1 MMGGSGLA
9 RLERSAVRA
18 ILAAMPSRWIPLAR
32 RCAGCIAWILMAN
45 AASAQQAVIRIGH
58 VAPMSGWLARVGN
71 DSANGAR
78 LAVETLNRQG
88 VVLGGRR
95 AVFELVLVDDAG
107 DMARPAAAGRSLVE
121 ARVSGVVG
129 HLLSDATMAGGAVY
143 AAAGIPQVAPS
154 ATRVAF
160 TRQGWNTAFRV
171 IADDAHIG
179 RLLARYLVDERKATR
194 LIVIDDRGAFG
205 AGLADEFSNEA
216 VARGAGVLERI
227 RVDAAASDFT
237 DVLSRVRSA
246 QPDAIFFGGFDRQ
259 AGLVLKQMRRLG
271 IHATF
276 VGGDAICTP
285 DLVSYWAAGA
295 ALDDQVLCAM
305 PAGVGAIGDVA
316 MADFAAR
323 YRSRFG
329 NVPEFYYAPFAYDA
343 TMVLAD
349 AMVRAD
355 SSEPGAVRRM
365 LAQTSGFRGITGVI
379 TFDERGDLR
388 EPSVNI
394 FTYRDETRQ
403 PVRTLR

>member
-1 MMGGSGLA
+1 MIGALGLA
-9 RLERSAVRA
+9 GAVDARA
-18 ILAAMPSRWIPLAR
+18 ILAFMPTRWLSLVQ
-32 RCAGCIAWILMAN
+32 RCAWCMTWVLLASV
-45 AASAQQAVIRIGH
+45 ASAQESVIRIGH

-78 LAVETLNRQG
+78 LAVEALNRQG
-88 VVLGGRR
+88 TMIGGRQV
-95 AVFELVLVDDAG
+95 VFELMAVDDAG
-107 DMARPAAAGRSLVE
+107 DMARAVAAGRSLVD

-129 HLLSDATMAGGAVY
+129 HLLSDATIAGGAIY
-143 AAAGIPQVAPS
+143 AAAGVAQVSPS

-216 VARGAGVLERI
+216 VSRGARVLERI

-295 ALDDQVLCAM
+295 ALDGQVLCAM
-305 PAGVGAIGDVA
+305 PAGVGAIGDAA

-365 LAQTSGFRGITGVI
+365 LAQTRDFRGVTGVI

-394 FTYRDETRQ
+394 YTYRDETRQ

>member
-1 MMGGSGLA
+1 
-9 RLERSAVRA
+9 
-18 ILAAMPSRWIPLAR
+18 
-32 RCAGCIAWILMAN
+32 MASV
-45 AASAQQAVIRIGH
+45 APAQEAVIRIGH

-78 LAVETLNRQG
+78 LAVETLNLQG
-88 VVLGGRR
+88 IRIGGRR
-95 AVFELVLVDDAG
+95 VVFELVPVDDAG
-107 DMARPAAAGRSLVE
+107 DLARAVVAGRSLVE
-121 ARVSGVVG
+121 AHVSGVVG
-129 HLLSDATMAGGAVY
+129 HLLSDATIAGGAVY
-143 AAAGIPQVAPS
+143 VAAGIAQVTPS

-179 RLLARYLVDERKATR
+179 RLLARYLVEERKATR

-205 AGLADEFSNEA
+205 SGLADEFSNEA
-216 VARGAGVLERI
+216 VARGALVLERI
-227 RVDAAASDFT
+227 RVDATTSDFA
-237 DVLSRVRSA
+237 DVLERVRSA
-246 QPDAIFFGGFDRQ
+246 HPDAIFFGGFDRQ

-271 IHATF
+271 MNATF
-276 VGGDAICTP
+276 AGGDAICTP

-305 PAGVGAIGDVA
+305 PAGVGAIGDAA
-316 MADFAAR
+316 MAEFSAR
-323 YRSRFG
+323 YRNRFG

-343 TMVLAD
+343 AMVLAD

-365 LAQTSGFRGITGVI
+365 LAQTRGFRGVTGVI